1 MDLDHARWRKSSRSG
16 SGDEDTDECV
26 EVAFVPGTVGVR
38 DSKKPEAGALV
49 VSEQTW
55 RAALASF
62 R

>member
-16 SGDEDTDECV
+16 SGGENDECV

-49 VSEQTW
+49 VSEQAW
-55 RAALASF
+55 RSALATF

>member
-1 MDLDHARWRKSSRSG
+1 MDLDHARWRKSSRST
-16 SGDEDTDECV
+16 GDTETECV

-49 VSEQTW
+49 VSERAW
-55 RAALASF
+55 RSALVSF